1 MKKLITVFA
10 VLLVLCLNELPA
22 LAVEAPAAQDVSVA
36 ITSPVSISDVPI
48 HNDNIEITVTNNGTT
63 TYKDLSCYLTIV
75 DVGRSQTYPTDEFGE
90 NAYQTRT
97 IASLAPG
104 KSANVTIPVR
114 ILYVGSFRFTASVID
129 YATNRIFTGDAID
142 VAMTAA
148 SSLNKSLVMTVA
160 ALVPLALAA
169 AAFFLTRG
177 RTKKKE

>member
-1 MKKLITVFA
+1 MLKRITVLTA
-10 VLLVLCLNELPA
+10 ALLLACLTALPGVA
-22 LAVEAPAAQDVSVA
+22 SAAPAQDVSVE
-36 ITSPVSISDVPI
+36 ITSPAKISDVPV
-48 HNDNIEITVTNNGTT
+48 HSDNIEIRVTNNGRE
-63 TYKDLSCYLTIV
+63 TYQNLSCYLTVV
-75 DVGRSQTYPTDEFGE
+75 DRGRGQTYPADEFGE

-97 IASLAPG
+97 IDSLAPG
-104 KSANVTIPVR
+104 ESANVTIPVR